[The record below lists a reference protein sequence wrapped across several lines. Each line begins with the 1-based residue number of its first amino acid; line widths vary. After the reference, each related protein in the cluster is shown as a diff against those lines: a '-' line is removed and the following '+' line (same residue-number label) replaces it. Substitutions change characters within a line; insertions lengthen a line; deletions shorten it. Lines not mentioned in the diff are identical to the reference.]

1 MRARENALK
10 ATCHRHLIDDN
21 FYYHPR
27 ALRKPPVNIF
37 KALSDIVYKGA
48 SRFHATGM
56 EMLTQRTDL

>member
-1 MRARENALK
+1 MRVRENALK

-37 KALSDIVYKGA
+37 KAFSDSHV
-48 SRFHATGM
+48 
-56 EMLTQRTDL
+56 